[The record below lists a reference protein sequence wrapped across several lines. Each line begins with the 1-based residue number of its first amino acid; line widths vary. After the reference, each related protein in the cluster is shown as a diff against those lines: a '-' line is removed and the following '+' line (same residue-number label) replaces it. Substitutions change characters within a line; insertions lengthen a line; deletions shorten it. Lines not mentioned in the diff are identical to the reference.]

1 MAFATIG
8 NSALTGSIDL
18 TSKVT
23 GTLPTANGGTG
34 TTSYTAGVTE
44 ADQWRVTSNFT
55 GDANPVASNWERND
69 FNFDKIGTG
78 MTESSGIFTFPS
90 TGIWEIK
97 YEGVSQIGGNA
108 QNRWND
114 WKIEATT
121 NDSSYS
127 LISGTG
133 NSGALSNTANSQ
145 YSSAQSSVI
154 FDVTNVSTHKV
165 RFSIDVNDGSTSQ
178 MGASGYQY
186 HGATF
191 IRLGDT

>member
-1 MAFATIG
+1 MAFATIDVTKG
-8 NSALTGSIDL
+8 ITG
-18 TSKVT
+18 VT
-23 GTLPTANGGTG
+23 PVANGGTALSSG
-34 TTSYTAGVTE
+34 FVNGGGVTE

>member
-1 MAFATIG
+1 MAQTFLNLAQG
-8 NSALTGSIDL
+8 
-18 TSKVT
+18 VT
-23 GTLPTANGGTG
+23 GTLPTSNYVQGGI
-34 TTSYTAGVTE
+34 SEYQ
-44 ADQWRVTSNFT
+44 QWRLTSALNSNASDADITSNLEIVDT
-55 GDANPVASNWERND
+55 NAPQTLGS
-69 FNFDKIGTG
+69 G
-78 MTESSGIFTFPS
+78 MSESGGIFTFPS

>member
-1 MAFATIG
+1 M
-8 NSALTGSIDL
+8 
-18 TSKVT
+18 
-23 GTLPTANGGTG
+23 ANGGTAL
-34 TTSYTAGVTE
+34 TSGFVNGGGLTE

-69 FNFDKIGTG
+69 LNFDKVGTG

-90 TGIWEIK
+90 TGIWWIK
-97 YEGVSQIGGNA
+97 YEGVSQQSGNA

-121 NDSSYS
+121 DNSSYV
-127 LISGTG
+127 LIGATG
-133 NSGALSNTANSQ
+133 NSGTLSNTSNSQ

-165 RFSIDVNDGSTSQ
+165 RFSIDVNDTNCTQ
-178 MGASGYQY
+178 MGASTYQY

>member
-1 MAFATIG
+1 M
-8 NSALTGSIDL
+8 ALTRLGPNQSVNL
-18 TSKVT
+18 ASNVT
-23 GTLPTANGGTG
+23 GTLPVANGGTALSSG
-34 TTSYTAGVTE
+34 FVNGGGVTE

-69 FNFDKIGTG
+69 LNFDKIGTG

-127 LISGTG
+127 LIGATG

-165 RFSIDVNDGSTSQ
+165 RFTIDVDNGSTSQ
-178 MGASGYQY
+178 MGASTYQY